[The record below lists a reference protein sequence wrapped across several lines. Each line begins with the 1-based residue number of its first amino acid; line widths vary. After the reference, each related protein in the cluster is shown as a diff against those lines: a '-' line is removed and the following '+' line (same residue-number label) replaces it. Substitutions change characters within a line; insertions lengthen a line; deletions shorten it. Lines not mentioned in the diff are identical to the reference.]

1 MGNSKIG
8 LASTLVI
15 CVLLIGI
22 FGTSI
27 AYAASGY
34 EEVGGGYWSW
44 ETIPGFYA
52 KSAYFHRY
60 EDHRASAQVGAG
72 SIVSVSQP
80 PNVQAV
86 AKAYGAFGTC
96 RVWWAV
102 LD

>member
-34 EEVGGGYWSW
+34 EEVGGGIWTW
-44 ETIPGFYA
+44 KTTLNVYA
-52 KSAYFHRY
+52 KSSYFHATKL
-60 EDHRASAQVGAG
+60 HRASAQVGSG
-72 SIVSVSQP
+72 DIIRDIQP
-80 PNVQAV
+80 ANVQATAV
-86 AKAYGAFGTC
+86 AWGVGTT
-96 RVWWAV
+96 RVWWYV
-102 LD
+102 Y